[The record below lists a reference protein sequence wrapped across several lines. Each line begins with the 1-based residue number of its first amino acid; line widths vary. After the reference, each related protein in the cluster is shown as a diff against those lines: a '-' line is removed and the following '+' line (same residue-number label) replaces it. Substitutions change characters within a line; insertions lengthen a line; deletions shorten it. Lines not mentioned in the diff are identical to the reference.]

1 MKVADLL
8 AAELALDTGAGRV
21 YGVVVGVV
29 TNTDDPDSLARV
41 KVSYPWLG
49 DDAESPWAR
58 VVTPMAG
65 TDRGLVFRPEVGD
78 EVLVLCEHGDM
89 RFPYVIGAVWNAVA
103 TPPQSRGADGDNNIR
118 MIRSR
123 SGHEITLDDTS
134 GSEKIVIVDSSASH
148 KIELSSDGV
157 VIISNAIKIGSAS
170 SSESL
175 VLGDAFM
182 QLFNAHTHPT
192 GVGPSGPPTDQMQSG
207 THISSNHKTE

>member
-1 MKVADLL
+1 MKVADML
-8 AAELALDTGAGRV
+8 AAELALDTSTGRV

-29 TNTDDPDSLARV
+29 TNIDDPDTLARV

-58 VVTPMAG
+58 VMTPMAG
-65 TDRGLVFRPEVGD
+65 KDRGLVCRPEVGD
-78 EVLVLCEHGDM
+78 EVLVMFEHGDM
-89 RFPYVIGAVWNAVA
+89 RFPYVIGGVWNAMD
-103 TPPQSRGADGDNNIR
+103 TPPQHRGTDTDNNIR

-134 GSEKIVIVDSSASH
+134 GSEKIVIVDSSGNH
-148 KIELSSDGV
+148 KMELSSSGV
-157 VIISNAIKIGSAS
+157 VIVSNSVKVGSSS

-192 GVGPSGPPTDQMQSG
+192 GVGPSGPPAQQMSSG